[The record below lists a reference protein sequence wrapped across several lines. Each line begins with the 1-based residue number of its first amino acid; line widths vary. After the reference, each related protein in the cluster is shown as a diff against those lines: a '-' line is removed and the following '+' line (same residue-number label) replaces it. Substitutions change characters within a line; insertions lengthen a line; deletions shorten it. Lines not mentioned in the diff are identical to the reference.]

1 MERTGSPIGRRGA
14 NEQQFDSHDAR
25 VCGAA
30 AARPPPGGRRQ
41 EEEEEEKK
49 RSEEEEKIWQLAACE
64 VVQVSKLICQLCSVF
79 SNTVAFPMYAD
90 VLRVVSGVKNH
101 CRGSGRPLV
110 LFIDQHS
117 RLLMVMCPAAEGV

>member
-1 MERTGSPIGRRGA
+1 MLESVGRR
-14 NEQQFDSHDAR
+14 R
-25 VCGAA
+25 
-30 AARPPPGGRRQ
+30 RGRRRAEAK

-64 VVQVSKLICQLCSVF
+64 VVQVSKLCSVF

>member
-1 MERTGSPIGRRGA
+1 VERTGSPIGRRGA

-30 AARPPPGGRRQ
+30 AEAK
-41 EEEEEEKK
+41 EEEEEKK
-49 RSEEEEKIWQLAACE
+49 RSEEEEKIWQLGACE

>member
-1 MERTGSPIGRRGA
+1 VERTGSPIGRRGA

-25 VCGAA
+25 S
-30 AARPPPGGRRQ
+30 
-41 EEEEEEKK
+41 EEEKEKKK
-49 RSEEEEKIWQLAACE
+49 RSEEEEKIWQLGACE

>member
-1 MERTGSPIGRRGA
+1 MLLESVGRR
-14 NEQQFDSHDAR
+14 R
-25 VCGAA
+25 
-30 AARPPPGGRRQ
+30 GRRRAEAK

-49 RSEEEEKIWQLAACE
+49 RSEEEEEKIWQLAACE
-64 VVQVSKLICQLCSVF
+64 VVQVSKLIYQLCSVF

-90 VLRVVSGVKNH
+90 V
-101 CRGSGRPLV
+101 RPLV

>member
-1 MERTGSPIGRRGA
+1 MARTNSTLTAMMLLESVGRR
-14 NEQQFDSHDAR
+14 R
-25 VCGAA
+25 
-30 AARPPPGGRRQ
+30 GRRRAEAK

-79 SNTVAFPMYAD
+79 SNTIAFPMYAD